1 LEAATSFLERS
12 PRVGF
17 MSDVATGAPQG
28 EVPESDWAEQHID
41 ADPRAEVEG
50 EPGQRPAELRR
61 GSREVDEAD
70 LVEQE
75 TIAYIDDDEV

>member
-1 LEAATSFLERS
+1 
-12 PRVGF
+12 
-17 MSDVATGAPQG
+17 MIDVATGAPQG
-28 EVPESDWAEQHID
+28 EVPESDWAVQHID

-50 EPGQRPAELRR
+50 EPGQRPPELRR

-75 TIAYIDDDEV
+75 TIAYLPDEDEV

>member
-1 LEAATSFLERS
+1 MT
-12 PRVGF
+12 
-17 MSDVATGAPQG
+17 DVATGAPQG
-28 EVPESDWAEQHID
+28 DVPEPDWAEQHID

-50 EPGQRPAELRR
+50 EPGQRPSQLRR
-61 GSREVDEAD
+61 GTREVDEAD

>member
-1 LEAATSFLERS
+1 M
-12 PRVGF
+12 VGSGDPYGGAF
-17 MSDVATGAPQG
+17 MTDVATGAPQG